1 MATRLSGRL
10 GMLAAGLLACACCCH
25 AAPPAAGK
33 VVYSNDFENGVAAG
47 KEWSND
53 HIDVTPKDA
62 RHFLGPFITDKV
74 TLKLEKLPKHK
85 YIRISLDLFIVGTWD
100 GNTEFGT
107 HGDRIG
113 PDSWRMDVDKGMVL
127 VDATFSNLDGFGY
140 RSPRDSRRQSYPGVL
155 SGESYAPRTGAAE
168 NSVLGFEFTGFDN
181 ANHSLDAIYKM
192 SFLIPHDAVEIAFNF
207 KGADC
212 LAPDGDEYWGLD
224 NVKVEA
230 LDDSDLKKLDEAE
243 IRRLW
248 EAIGGHDPA
257 EEWEAFWKLVEGRDD
272 VARFLRDKV
281 KRAGVDKK
289 EFARLVAAL
298 DGDNFKAR
306 EEATEAIKEMGPG
319 VEKLLRDAIEASDS
333 AEVRL
338 RLETALKNLA
348 SAPPADPETRRQS
361 IAIKLLRVIGSKEA
375 QRVAEELA
383 GK

>member
-10 GMLAAGLLACACCCH
+10 GMLAAGLLACACACH
-25 AAPPAAGK
+25 AAHPAGK
-33 VVYSNDFENGVAAG
+33 VVYSNDFESGGAG

-53 HIDVTPKDA
+53 HVDATPKDA
-62 RHFLGPFITDKV
+62 RHFLGPFITDKI

-85 YIRISLDLFIVGTWD
+85 YIRISLELFIVGTWD

-113 PDSWRMDVDKGMVL
+113 PDSWRMDLEKGIVL

-155 SGESYAPRTGAAE
+155 PGESYAPRSGAAE

-192 SFLIPHDAVEIAFNF
+192 SFLIPHEAAEIAFNF

-298 DGDNFKAR
+298 DGDNFKVR

-375 QRVAEELA
+375 QKVAEELA